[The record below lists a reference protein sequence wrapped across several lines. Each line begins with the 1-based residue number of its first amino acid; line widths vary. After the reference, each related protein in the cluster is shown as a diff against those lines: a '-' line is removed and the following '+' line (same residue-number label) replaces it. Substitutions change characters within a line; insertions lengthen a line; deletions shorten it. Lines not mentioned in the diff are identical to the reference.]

1 MGARTA
7 SRPVSR
13 AIAAAV
19 LTVAAPLAGTTET
32 LGPPTSARTG
42 VDVLGVR
49 RAADQGVTFVASVR
63 DGTGAPTTPTATVVA
78 GGETLPA
85 RVTPLW
91 SGPAAF
97 GIVVDV
103 SADGAAA
110 LQGGGLSGAA
120 GFLLQLPAEARSGV
134 IAARRPPAVVA
145 TPSVGAADDLRVLSA
160 LRSGGVRATSEA
172 LTLAAGR
179 LPDRPGGTAVIA
191 LYTSAGDAGGE
202 SAAALADRLLRGNA
216 VLAVVTTA
224 ADPRYWTEVA
234 EATGGV
240 AVATSP
246 DRAVHAFDEVADA
259 LRTRFV
265 VGIARPPTGIP
276 EATLRWAGDGGPAV
290 VSFTLPPEGTAA
302 AGGVARSRR
311 VAGALAGAAAGGV
324 VVLAVVVVLVARR
337 RRRRRRREGGEHE
350 EEDEDE
356 LVPAVPDGVRV
367 FAMESEAPREITGS
381 LFEPRSVR
389 DARERMA
396 REREAR
402 AQGRTAEGAGLGD

>member
-1 MGARTA
+1 MAARTA

-19 LTVAAPLAGTTET
+19 LTVVTPLAGATE
-32 LGPPTSARTG
+32 PPAPTVTPAG

-49 RAADQGVTFVASVR
+49 RTAGQGITFIADVS
-63 DGTGAPTTPTATVVA
+63 GATAPATTPTATVVS

-85 RVTPLW
+85 QVTPLW

-97 GIVVDV
+97 GVVVDV

-120 GFLLQLPAEARSGV
+120 GFLLQLPPEARSGV

-145 TPSVGAADDLRVLSA
+145 ASSVGASDDLRALSTV
-160 LRSGGVRATSEA
+160 RSGGARATSEA
-172 LTLAAGR
+172 LTLAASR
-179 LPDRPGGTAVIA
+179 LAGPPGSPTVIA

-202 SAAALADRLLRGNA
+202 TAAALGDRLRRANA

-234 EATGGV
+234 RATGGV
-240 AVATSP
+240 TVATSP
-246 DRAVHAFDEVADA
+246 DRAVRAFDDVADA
-259 LRTRFV
+259 LRARYV
-265 VGIARPPTGIP
+265 VSVARPPAGIP
-276 EATLRWAGDGGPAV
+276 LATLRWAGDGGPAV
-290 VSFTLPPEGTAA
+290 ASFILPPEATAA
-302 AGGVARSRR
+302 AAAGDGIQPRRGV
-311 VAGALAGAAAGGV
+311 VALVAAAVVGL
-324 VVLAVVVVLVARR
+324 VVLAATGVLVARR
-337 RRRRRRREGGEHE
+337 RRRDD
-350 EEDEDE
+350 DEDE
-356 LVPAVPDGVRV
+356 LVPTVPLGVRI
-367 FAMESEAPREITGS
+367 FAMESDAPREITGS

-402 AQGRTAEGAGLGD
+402 ERGHTAEGADLGD